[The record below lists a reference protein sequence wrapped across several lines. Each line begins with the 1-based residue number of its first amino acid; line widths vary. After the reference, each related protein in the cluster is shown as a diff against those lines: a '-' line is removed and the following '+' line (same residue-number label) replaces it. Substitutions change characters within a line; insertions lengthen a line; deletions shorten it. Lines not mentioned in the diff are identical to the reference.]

1 MNGGELILNRIQSDC
16 DASVAAIAKDADSR
30 CESILAE
37 ARAQAEKNA
46 AALREQGDRQLS
58 RLDEA
63 SKSRAGLE
71 ARNMQLK
78 ARRAEIDKTVDALK
92 AYLLGLGDSEYF
104 DALYRLMKK
113 LGGKSGTLF
122 LNQKD
127 LGRLPADFAE
137 QTRAAGLNADVSAEP
152 ADIAGG
158 FILKSGD
165 IEENMD
171 FAAIITAKRDE
182 IEDLINRE
190 LFSE

>member
-16 DASVAAIAKDADSR
+16 DESVAAIAEDAEKR

-37 ARAQAEKNA
+37 ARAQAEKDA
-46 AALREQGDRQLS
+46 AALREQGDRQVA
-58 RLDEA
+58 RLGEA
-63 SKSRAGLE
+63 SKSRASLE
-71 ARNMQLK
+71 ARNLQLK
-78 ARRAEIDKTVDALK
+78 ARRAEIDKTVDALL
-92 AYLLGLGDSEYF
+92 AYLLGLDDAAYF
-104 DALYRLMKK
+104 DALYRLAGG
-113 LGGKSGTLF
+113 LRGKSGTLF
-122 LNQKD
+122 LNRKD
-127 LGRLPADFAE
+127 LGRLPSDFSDKI
-137 QTRAAGLNADVSAEP
+137 RAAGLNADVSAES

-171 FAAIITAKRDE
+171 FAALITAKRDD